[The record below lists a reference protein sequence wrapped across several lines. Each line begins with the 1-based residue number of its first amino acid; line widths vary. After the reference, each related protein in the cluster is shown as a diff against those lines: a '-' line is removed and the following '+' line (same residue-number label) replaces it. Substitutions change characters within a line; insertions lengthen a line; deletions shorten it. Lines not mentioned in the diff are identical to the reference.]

1 MKGNDT
7 TSIYSN
13 DVTVQRD
20 DGHLSEQVD
29 KIAVEEPLEIVVE
42 FQKNAQPEQL
52 SLGVTMRTPGD
63 DKDLVIGFLY
73 TEGIIGSFSDIGSIQ
88 HTGPEIANSGLKNRI
103 VVSLKSTRQLDLKRF
118 QRHFLTSSSCGVCG
132 KSAVQ
137 ALALMREPVPCIK
150 HSPVCSDTIYSLP
163 RKLRAHQVQFNH
175 TGGVHAVGLFDCE
188 GALLVIREDIG
199 RHNAMDKVIGHMI
212 KQGTHSPQ
220 DALVCVSSRASF
232 ELVQKAL
239 MANITFFSAV
249 GAPSSL
255 AVDLA
260 VEYDM
265 TLVGFL
271 KNKSYNTYNG
281 QSRIKNTPTTV
292 S

>member
-1 MKGNDT
+1 MENNDT
-7 TSIYSN
+7 RIYSN
-13 DVTVQRD
+13 DVTIQRD
-20 DGHLSEQVD
+20 DGRLSEQVD
-29 KIAVEEPLEIVVE
+29 QIAVEEPLEIIVG
-42 FQKNAQPEQL
+42 FQKNAQTEQL

-63 DKDLVIGFLY
+63 DEDLVTGFLY
-73 TEGIIGSFSDIGSIQ
+73 TEGIIDSFNDIGSIH
-88 HTGPEIANSGLKNRI
+88 HTGSGIDNAGLKNRI
-103 VVSLKSTRQLDLKRF
+103 VVALKSTRQLDLKRF

-137 ALALMREPVPCIK
+137 ALALMRTPVPGKK
-150 HSPVCSDTIYSLP
+150 HPPVCSDTIYSLP
-163 RKLRAHQVQFNH
+163 RKLRANQVQFNH
-175 TGGVHAVGLFDCE
+175 TGGVHAVGLFDCK
-188 GALLVIREDIG
+188 GTLLVIREDIG

-212 KQGTHSPQ
+212 KQGMYSPQ

-260 VEYDM
+260 VEYGV

-281 QSRIKNTPTTV
+281 QSRIRNTPTTV